1 MTEWFGYSSVF
12 AKISFIPHQMHAK
25 GLSWDGGHME
35 YTCADGVR
43 VRCRFE
49 RKGSVPRNGLQIEWK
64 RAPNLVVG
72 ETQMSR
78 DAATVVRG
86 SRAKTYAFPRSATMA
101 GNLAFD
107 DKGGLRSVT
116 LNEGLDWIASYCF
129 RETGIR
135 RLVLPSSVTDIGPRA
150 FTLCY
155 NLQFADLRAAGLKE
169 LGQDTFF

>member
-25 GLSWDGGHME
+25 GLRWDGGHME

-49 RKGSVPRNGLQIEWK
+49 RNGSVPRNGLQTQWK
-64 RAPNLVVG
+64 RAPVLAVG

-78 DAATVVRG
+78 DTTDVVRG
-86 SRAKTYAFPRSATMA
+86 SLAKTYAFPRSARTA
-101 GNLAFD
+101 GNIAFGE
-107 DKGGLRSVT
+107 KRSLRSVT
-116 LNEGLDWIASYCF
+116 LNKGLDWIASYCF
-129 RETGIR
+129 GETGIR
-135 RLVLPSSVTDIGPRA
+135 RLVLPSSVTAIGPRA
-150 FTLCY
+150 FIFCQ